1 MNNNYYNK
9 YLKYKFKYINLI
21 NVLQKSGAIT
31 SKYDIIPFA
40 DYQTKINFIA
50 WKPDCSAL
58 LILLNTNKYI
68 INLYFFNSNRTINF
82 TGHTNTINSVLWNFK
97 GNKCVSASNDNKAI
111 VWSTK
116 YMKNETELTHSKS
129 VLYAIFIVVEEEIV
143 ENGVQYKKNVEKI
156 LTSSSD
162 NRIYLWDI
170 GSIPK
175 HLEFYFNITFI
186 DSSYDTKGITKYIGL
201 IMNNRVYITSDITNF
216 ITDKS
221 NWDVFSHH
229 KIVSSINFCFD
240 SDYFVSGCTDGKIY
254 IWNVNN
260 NSSKL
265 FMFDDIIYPIKQVS
279 WSIDKKQI
287 LCAANNIVYIYDI
300 FYNDD
305 DDVDTED
312 RSIIDNLM
320 DLTYIATYP
329 PKLFKKISLFEENI
343 SFIAW
348 NNTYYFKKIKNLG
361 TNAPPSGTNSPQ
373 SGTNAP
379 PSGTNQSQSGTN
391 QSQSGTNQ
399 SQSGTNSPIKSEQ
412 QILLVGINGG
422 NLKNKQVIEF
432 QIINNELILPVE
444 TDKSVKITYTELIN
458 GKPNKLTA
466 PSIINEHNSTI
477 KMYNAV
483 ADGNNLFENLD
494 IIFFVKM
501 SSPKQV
507 IKFSDGRELKTGF
520 YYLFKKGPKEQI
532 VLKQKTEQ
540 GGNITYELIKPKDKK
555 KNYDI
560 EVINGW
566 IGKTLVINNVDDH
579 EFVTYSAKVEQ
590 YSAQYL
596 DFIQE
601 FIVKMENTDED
612 EDLVKSSIPVS
623 GMVGGNTDLTY
634 NAGPI
639 GMVDGIVGLT
649 NNNAGLT
656 NDNAGPTGLA
666 GGNTYLTYYNTDLTD
681 GDNNCS
687 TGNTS
692 FAGGNVDLACGPT
705 GMVDLVIGNVDLAC
719 GPTGMVD
726 LVIGN
731 VDLAGGTTGPTG
743 STGNAENKYKTI
755 KYSDR
760 FIVCSVNGSIKIIK
774 KLNTNEKTS
783 LLINKQYQKM
793 ETILKTKIKINKT
806 LDSLKEIL
814 YKK

>member
-1 MNNNYYNK
+1 MNDNYYNK
-9 YLKYKFKYINLI
+9 YLKYKFKYIKFM

-31 SKYDIIPFA
+31 SRYDIIPFA

-58 LILLNTNKYI
+58 LIVLNTNKYI
-68 INLYFFNSNRTINF
+68 INLYFFNSNRSINF

-143 ENGVQYKKNVEKI
+143 GTSDKKNVEKI

-170 GSIPK
+170 ASPPK
-175 HLEFYFNITFI
+175 HLEFIFNITFI

-201 IMNNRVYITSDITNF
+201 IMNNRVYITSDITDF
-216 ITDKS
+216 IIDKS
-221 NWDVFSHH
+221 KWKEFIHD

-260 NSSKL
+260 NSSEL

-300 FYNDD
+300 FYNND

-312 RSIIDNLM
+312 PDIFDNLI
-320 DLTYIATYP
+320 DPTYIATYP

-343 SFIAW
+343 SFISW

-361 TNAPPSGTNSPQ
+361 TNAPPPGTNTPPSGTNTPPSGTNTPP

-379 PSGTNQSQSGTN
+379 PSGTNSPP
-391 QSQSGTNQ
+391 
-399 SQSGTNSPIKSEQ
+399 SGTNSPIKSKQ
-412 QILLVGINGG
+412 QISLVGIRK
-422 NLKNKQVIEF
+422 LENKQVIEF
-432 QIINNELILPVE
+432 KIINNELILPLQ
-444 TDKSVKITYTELIN
+444 TDNKNIIIYNELIN
-458 GKPNKLTA
+458 GKPTTLITNK
-466 PSIINEHNSTI
+466 IKNEHDDTMKI
-477 KMYNAV
+477 YNAIV
-483 ADGNNLFENLD
+483 NEDASFEKLD

-507 IKFSDGRELKTGF
+507 IKLSDGRELKTGF
-520 YYLFKKGPKEQI
+520 NYLFKKGTKEQI
-532 VLKQKTEQ
+532 ELKQKTEQ
-540 GGNITYELIKPKDKK
+540 GGNITYTL
-555 KNYDI
+555 KNPTNSKYDI
-560 EVINGW
+560 KVINGW
-566 IGKTLVINNVDDH
+566 LGNTFVINNVDDGQD
-579 EFVTYSAKVEQ
+579 VTYSAIVEP
-590 YSAQYL
+590 YYAQYL
-596 DFIQE
+596 GFTQE
-601 FIVKMENTDED
+601 FIVKM
-612 EDLVKSSIPVS
+612 KSTNKEESLMVESNIPVS
-623 GMVGGNTDLTY
+623 GMVGGNTDLTD

-639 GMVDGIVGLT
+639 DMVNGI
-649 NNNAGLT
+649 AGLT
-656 NDNAGPTGLA
+656 NDNT
-666 GGNTYLTYYNTDLTD
+666 
-681 GDNNCS
+681 
-687 TGNTS
+687 
-692 FAGGNVDLACGPT
+692 GPT
-705 GMVDLVIGNVDLAC
+705 GMVDLVIGNIDLAG

-731 VDLAGGTTGPTG
+731 IDLASGPTGPTGNTSFAGGNIDLAGGTTGPTG

-760 FIVCSVNGSIKIIK
+760 FIVCSVNGSIKIVK
-774 KLNTNEKTS
+774 KLNTIEKTS